1 MFMVDRINIWKWKI
15 KNEKVNIIIIII
27 YLSMIRIH
35 NIYTIHTYTYLH
47 CIHYFEGIDAAP
59 PIFSLT
65 AVYYS
70 VEILKDEFVVRNYN
84 GKTGPSFELLVNPSF
99 DRIDGKI
106 NYATI

>member
-1 MFMVDRINIWKWKI
+1 MFMVDRVNIWKWKI

-35 NIYTIHTYTYLH
+35 NIYTIHTYLH